1 MEEKMSED
9 FNLSKERMILHLD
22 LVNDKTLIGYPEP
35 KVKEFIQERD
45 EIDRELWRKI
55 DKIIKSNLNKR
66 NKSDLIDKEFVF
78 ANEKKDKLAGDKLI

>member
-1 MEEKMSED
+1 MSED